1 MKEFD
6 CDMSKEDN
14 FLNILLRF
22 LSGLFA
28 MGTSHY
34 EQSFGDIEIQGS
46 LSKGI
51 LNFIERNKNCFISK
65 FDSKIGLMEEERKSK
80 IISAPSIINKKREI
94 KKEKPKGYETRALLL
109 EMASKGE
116 LKSF

>member
-1 MKEFD
+1 
-6 CDMSKEDN
+6 
-14 FLNILLRF
+14 
-22 LSGLFA
+22 
-28 MGTSHY
+28 
-34 EQSFGDIEIQGS
+34 
-46 LSKGI
+46 
-51 LNFIERNKNCFISK
+51 
-65 FDSKIGLMEEERKSK
+65 MEEERKSK